1 MLTAAQPGHAR
12 FPDRRAHPPRRTP
25 APTRRA
31 AVTAPLPARW
41 PPPPPAGAPWGPP
54 PSMRPAGSSR
64 SASSVSSSA
73 AAGGLR
79 APRGPRRG
87 KRAAAPD
94 GKWGGGWRGRGG
106 SFLLPGRAGRFLPS
120 LGLGTRARAHTHTH
134 AHIRAHRRIQART
147 HTHAHIRAH
156 RRTQARTHAHTH
168 THTSTRERLGR
179 AGPAGPQ
186 PASRTSGS
194 LLFALARLLDENER
208 GSAVGRTGAPRRRNW
223 EAFLGRGTGRVY
235 EGASQ
240 TIIRE
245 VTKGLMEEMEGRR
258 GPGRGRGG
266 ERGETTDHTGKEGG
280 EQFNRK

>member
-168 THTSTRERLGR
+168 TRTQAH
-179 AGPAGPQ
+179 
-186 PASRTSGS
+186 ASGW
-194 LLFALARLLDENER
+194 
-208 GSAVGRTGAPRRRNW
+208 G
-223 EAFLGRGTGRVY
+223 
-235 EGASQ
+235 
-240 TIIRE
+240 
-245 VTKGLMEEMEGRR
+245 
-258 GPGRGRGG
+258 GRGRRAHSLLPGPREACFSLLPVCWTKTRGEVRWG
-266 ERGETTDHTGKEGG
+266 ERVLREGETGRPSWGG
-280 EQFNRK
+280 GPGGSTRVPRRQ